1 MDLKTFKMYSV
12 QGMDNTRKVPLSPS
26 ARKLKPPIITR
37 KPSVVE
43 LIRQKTETDTSLSYQ
58 DQFLSIVV
66 VGASG
71 DLAKKKTYPS
81 LFQLFSQGFLTSNN
95 FNICGYARSNYTDE
109 SFQEKMRGAL
119 TKKFQGKGFQGD
131 IEKFLSHCRYSR
143 GNAYNDVDAWTL
155 LNETQ
160 VGLEGSGETV
170 NRLFYFALPP
180 SQFAPAAAAITKVAQ
195 TTKGW
200 NRFIVEK
207 PFGVDSESS
216 LQLSKDL
223 AACLREEQIYRID
236 HYLGKEMVQNLM
248 VLRFANIFL
257 SPLWNRDHIKSVII
271 TFKEDIG
278 CDGRGGYFD
287 SAGIIR
293 DVMQNHLLQILS
305 ITAMEPPVKVT
316 GEGHSEYVRDEKV
329 KVLRCIKPLTTDD
342 VILGQYTKGNGHV
355 GYLDDATCN
364 NPYCPTFCM
373 AQFEINNPR
382 WDGVPFIMK
391 AGKALDS
398 RKGEIRIQ
406 LKNPPGFT
414 TMFNTDEIPHNEL
427 VIRVQPDEDIYM
439 KMNVKMPGLTSTPMI
454 SEMDLNYKN
463 RFPELAAGIPDA
475 YTRLILDV
483 LRGQQAAFV
492 RDDELDAAWAIF
504 TPLLHKLE
512 EGDES
517 QKILPTPYA
526 FGSRGPPEA
535 DAFLQQIYVKSEY
548 VYSDAI
554 QNGKRSNSP
563 HF

>member
-1 MDLKTFKMYSV
+1 MYLYRIS
-12 QGMDNTRKVPLSPS
+12 QEYFSNLYFYFILR
-26 ARKLKPPIITR
+26 
-37 KPSVVE
+37 
-43 LIRQKTETDTSLSYQ
+43 
-58 DQFLSIVV
+58 FLSFHN
-66 VGASG
+66 
-71 DLAKKKTYPS
+71 DL
-81 LFQLFSQGFLTSNN
+81 
-95 FNICGYARSNYTDE
+95 D
-109 SFQEKMRGAL
+109 
-119 TKKFQGKGFQGD
+119 
-131 IEKFLSHCRYSR
+131 
-143 GNAYNDVDAWTL
+143 
-155 LNETQ
+155 
-160 VGLEGSGETV
+160 
-170 NRLFYFALPP
+170 
-180 SQFAPAAAAITKVAQ
+180 
-195 TTKGW
+195 
-200 NRFIVEK
+200 RFIVEK

-287 SAGIIR
+287 NAGIIR

-316 GEGHSEYVRDEKV
+316 GEGYSEYVRDEKV

-342 VILGQYTKGNGHV
+342 VILGQYTAGNGHA
-355 GYLDDATCN
+355 GYLDDETCS
-364 NPYCPTFCM
+364 NPYCPTFAM

-406 LKNPPGFT
+406 LKNPPGYT

-439 KMNVKMPGLTSTPMI
+439 KMNVKMPGLNSTPMV

-512 EGDES
+512 GDDS
-517 QKILPTPYA
+517 QKILPTPYE

-535 DAFLQQIYVKSEY
+535 DAFLSQIYVKSDY
-548 VYSDAI
+548 VYSDSPETR
-554 QNGKRSNSP
+554 QRSNSP